1 VLTEATLNTVDG
13 LVGDTWSTRGSRQTE
28 DGSPHPDRQLTVM
41 NARVAA
47 FVARRE
53 DRWALA
59 GDQLYVNLDLRV
71 ANLPPGTRLSVG
83 TAVIEITAESHTGC
97 KKFNERFGQEAPRFV
112 NSPEGR
118 AQRLRGVNTNVVEA
132 GQVRV
137 GDTIRKLT

>member
-59 GDQLYVNLDLRV
+59 GDQLYVDLDLRV

-97 KKFNERFGQEAPRFV
+97 KKFNERFGQEALRFV

>member
-1 VLTEATLNTVDG
+1 MLTEATLNTVDG

-59 GDQLYVNLDLRV
+59 GDQLYVDLDLRV

-97 KKFNERFGQEAPRFV
+97 KKFNERFGREALRFV

>member
-1 VLTEATLNTVDG
+1 MLTEATLNTVDG

-59 GDQLYVNLDLRV
+59 GDQLYVDLDLRV

-97 KKFNERFGQEAPRFV
+97 KKFNERFGREALRFV

-118 AQRLRGVNTNVVEA
+118 AQRLRDVNTNVVEA